1 MGGWNIA
8 QIKTMII
15 TYKKKLQNCQSWVA
29 LTLFKMFFVTQ
40 RNKMKSHIIVSCL
53 VYPVLIL
60 CTHLSQV
67 MPKGMQIYA
76 FGSKITCEVVVFFK
90 GKGGISTIFY
100 SCSLATFYLLK
111 LKYSWVNNKIK
122 VIEKWLF
129 SCL

>member
-76 FGSKITCEVVVFFK
+76 FGSKIACEVVVFFQRK
-90 GKGGISTIFY
+90 RWYIYNILQLFFGYVLS
-100 SCSLATFYLLK
+100 SEA
-111 LKYSWVNNKIK
+111 K
-122 VIEKWLF
+122 VQLG
-129 SCL
+129 